1 MCRGEFTEPFH
12 DSKEYFP
19 QVEWFVTRDGESCL
33 IFSGGL
39 PEDVTGAQP
48 SMTVLQGKHTTVIEM
63 EFCVVDFV
71 SQTDS
76 PWRSEQNDPQS
87 ILVLLTN
94 DLVAIDCKSS
104 GLSSFE
110 NPYAMDLQESA
121 VTTCSYMSDV
131 PADLL
136 GCLTTLGSR
145 GGKSAGWSGRDWP
158 VSGGEDWGSGP
169 ASPPRHEL
177 LVTGH
182 ADGSL
187 RFWDSTNTTMK
198 HIYRLRTQ
206 KLFEKNKAAAL
217 TPDISLDDDPYAITN
232 IAFSNET
239 KVMAVSG
246 QSDQV
251 VLYSF
256 NKKDTLSDL
265 PCLEIPII
273 YEVSVDRS
281 ENSPNFDCS
290 PHPPLRSG

>member
-1 MCRGEFTEPFH
+1 M
-12 DSKEYFP
+12 

-48 SMTVLQGKHTTVIEM
+48 SMTVILGKHTTVLEM

-71 SQTDS
+71 TQTDS

-94 DLVAIDCKSS
+94 DLVAIDCKSP
-104 GLSSFE
+104 GLPSFE

-121 VTTCSYMSDV
+121 VTSCNYMSDV
-131 PADLL
+131 PGDLVQSL
-136 GCLTTLGSR
+136 VSLASR
-145 GGKSAGWSGRDWP
+145 GGRSSGWSTRDWP
-158 VSGGEDWGSGP
+158 VSGGEEWGRP
-169 ASPPRHEL
+169 ASSHTEL

-187 RFWDSTNTTMK
+187 RFWDCTNTNMK

-206 KLFEKNKAAAL
+206 KLFEKNKAVAL
-217 TPDISLDDDPYAITN
+217 TPEISLDDDPYAITN
-232 IAFSNET
+232 IAFSAET
-239 KVMAVSG
+239 KVMAISG

-256 NKKDTLSDL
+256 NKKEVTSDL

-290 PHPPLRSG
+290 PHPPLRWVNLTNK

>member
-1 MCRGEFTEPFH
+1 
-12 DSKEYFP
+12 
-19 QVEWFVTRDGESCL
+19 
-33 IFSGGL
+33 
-39 PEDVTGAQP
+39 
-48 SMTVLQGKHTTVIEM
+48 
-63 EFCVVDFV
+63 
-71 SQTDS
+71 
-76 PWRSEQNDPQS
+76 
-87 ILVLLTN
+87 
-94 DLVAIDCKSS
+94 
-104 GLSSFE
+104 
-110 NPYAMDLQESA
+110 MDLQESA
-121 VTTCSYMSDV
+121 VTSCHYMSEV
-131 PADLL
+131 QGSLL
-136 GCLTTLGSR
+136 DCLATLGSR
-145 GGKSAGWSGRDWP
+145 AGGKSSGWSARDWP
-158 VSGGEDWGSGP
+158 VSGGEEWGSGP
-169 ASPPRHEL
+169 ASPPRQEL

-187 RFWDSTNTTMK
+187 RFWDCSNTNMK

-239 KVMAVSG
+239 RVMAISG

-256 NKKDTLSDL
+256 SKKDALSDL

-290 PHPPLRSG
+290 PHPPLRWVNTANK

>member
-1 MCRGEFTEPFH
+1 M
-12 DSKEYFP
+12 
-19 QVEWFVTRDGESCL
+19 EWFVTRDGESCL

-48 SMTVLQGKHTTVIEM
+48 SMTVLQGKHTTVLEM
-63 EFCVVDFV
+63 EFCVVDFIT
-71 SQTDS
+71 QTDS
-76 PWRSEQNDPQS
+76 PWRSDQNDPQS

-94 DLVAIDCKSS
+94 DLVAIDCKSP
-104 GLSSFE
+104 GLPSFE

-121 VTTCSYMSDV
+121 VTSCNYLSDV

-136 GCLTTLGSR
+136 QSLSALGNR
-145 GGKSAGWSGRDWP
+145 GGKRSGWSSREWP
-158 VSGGEDWGSGP
+158 VSGGVDWAKAGSGQ
-169 ASPPRHEL
+169 HQL

-187 RFWDSTNTTMK
+187 RFWDTSNTNL
-198 HIYRLRTQ
+198 HHLYRIRTQ
-206 KLFEKNKAAAL
+206 KLFEKNKAVPL

-232 IAFSNET
+232 IAFSNDT
-239 KVMAVSG
+239 KYLAISG
-246 QSDQV
+246 QTDQV

-256 NKKDTLSDL
+256 NKKDSQGDL

-273 YEVSVDRS
+273 YEVSIDRS

-290 PHPPLRSG
+290 PHPPLRLVECSD